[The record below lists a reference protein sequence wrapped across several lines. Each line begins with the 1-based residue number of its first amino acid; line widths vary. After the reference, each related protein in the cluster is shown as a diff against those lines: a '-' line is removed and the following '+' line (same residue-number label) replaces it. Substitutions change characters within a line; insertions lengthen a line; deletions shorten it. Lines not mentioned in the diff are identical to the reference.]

1 MIPKELKA
9 LIDEHCMGIKDAG
22 KISPEVMDLIMK
34 NAEQKKADFE
44 EVQKYMEEVISGP
57 TKAEREAIA
66 KAEAERKAKAEAERK
81 AKAEAAE
88 RKKQAMATME
98 KLIGA
103 ALADGELTDKERK
116 VLLKKA
122 AEERLDVDEFE
133 MLLDA
138 RLHEVKAEI
147 ARKEKEEKAR
157 KEKELA
163 ALKAKAEAEV
173 RLKQE
178 AETRAKEKAEREKK
192 EAIFQE
198 LKKKYPTADISGIDD
213 KRLYNK
219 PIDKWEDEFKASAK
233 QQAVKKRKQ
242 AFEKIKNIAYWVVF
256 FILLIFT
263 SVWVY
268 QFAESTWDKVLST
281 ILILMG
287 FGVNLYYR
295 LKDKYE
301 DSDVDFCT
309 IVGAGLLW
317 QHFFVE
323 GFWMTLLCVAIVFIF
338 GIIVVNVY
346 DDAIHVGDI
355 EKEYKNYKVRRTITW
370 IIVALLYLS
379 LLAYPFLEL

>member
-22 KISPEVMDLIMK
+22 KISPEVWDLIMK
-34 NAEQKKADFE
+34 TAEQKKADDE

-281 ILILMG
+281 ILILTG

-295 LKDKYE
+295 LKEEYE
-301 DSDVDFCT
+301 DKDVDLLT
-309 IVGAGLLW
+309 IWSAGLLW
-317 QHFFVE
+317 QHFFINGTWLTILSV
-323 GFWMTLLCVAIVFIF
+323 
-338 GIIVVNVY
+338 IIVL
-346 DDAIHVGDI
+346 II
-355 EKEYKNYKVRRTITW
+355 PFITEIISKKVMRISMW

>member
-34 NAEQKKADFE
+34 TAEQKKADFE

-66 KAEAERKAKAEAERK
+66 KAEAERKAKAEAERAEK
-81 AKAEAAE
+81 ERLAAIERAKREKREAAE
-88 RKKQAMATME
+88 RAERERLAAIERAEKEKKE
-98 KLIGA
+98 
-103 ALADGELTDKERK
+103 
-116 VLLKKA
+116 A
-122 AEERLDVDEFE
+122 AER
-133 MLLDA
+133 
-138 RLHEVKAEI
+138 
-147 ARKEKEEKAR
+147 
-157 KEKELA
+157 
-163 ALKAKAEAEV
+163 
-173 RLKQE
+173 
-178 AETRAKEKAEREKK
+178 AEREKK
-192 EAIFQE
+192 EAIFKE
-198 LKKKYPTADISGIDD
+198 LQKKYPTADISGIGDIQ
-213 KRLYNK
+213 LYQK
-219 PIDKWEDEFKASAK
+219 PINKWEDEFKASAK

>member
-1 MIPKELKA
+1 MIPKEIKA

-34 NAEQKKADFE
+34 TAEQKKADDE

-295 LKDKYE
+295 LKDEYE
-301 DSDVDFCT
+301 DSDVDCFP
-309 IVGAGLLW
+309 ILSAGLLW
-317 QHFFVE
+317 QHFFVD
-323 GFWMTLLCVAIVFIF
+323 GFWMTLLSV
-338 GIIVVNVY
+338 IIIIILCIIAFNR
-346 DDAIHVGDI
+346 D
-355 EKEYKNYKVRRTITW
+355 YKVRRTMTW

-379 LLAYPFLEL
+379 LLAYPFLVL

>member
-66 KAEAERKAKAEAERK
+66 KAEAERKAKAEAERAEK
-81 AKAEAAE
+81 ERLAAIERAKREKIEAAE
-88 RKKQAMATME
+88 RAERERLAAIERAEKEKKE
-98 KLIGA
+98 
-103 ALADGELTDKERK
+103 
-116 VLLKKA
+116 A
-122 AEERLDVDEFE
+122 AER
-133 MLLDA
+133 
-138 RLHEVKAEI
+138 
-147 ARKEKEEKAR
+147 
-157 KEKELA
+157 
-163 ALKAKAEAEV
+163 
-173 RLKQE
+173 
-178 AETRAKEKAEREKK
+178 AEREKK
-192 EAIFQE
+192 EAIFKE
-198 LKKKYPTADISGIDD
+198 LKKKYPTADISGIGHIQ
-213 KRLYNK
+213 LYQK

-233 QQAVKKRKQ
+233 RQTII
-242 AFEKIKNIAYWVVF
+242 KIKNIAYWVVF
-256 FILLIFT
+256 SILLIFT

-287 FGVNLYYR
+287 FGVNLNYR

-301 DSDVDFCT
+301 DEDVDALT
-309 IVGAGLLW
+309 TWSAGLLW

-323 GFWMTLLCVAIVFIF
+323 GFWMTLLSVVVIIIF
-338 GIIVVNVY
+338 LGFFMFSKYINYNVKRTMTWIVVAV
-346 DDAIHVGDI
+346 
-355 EKEYKNYKVRRTITW
+355 
-370 IIVALLYLS
+370 LYLS

>member
-66 KAEAERKAKAEAERK
+66 KAEAERKAKAEAERAEK
-81 AKAEAAE
+81 ERLAAIERAKREKREAAE
-88 RKKQAMATME
+88 RAERERLAAIERAEKEKKE
-98 KLIGA
+98 
-103 ALADGELTDKERK
+103 
-116 VLLKKA
+116 A
-122 AEERLDVDEFE
+122 AER
-133 MLLDA
+133 
-138 RLHEVKAEI
+138 
-147 ARKEKEEKAR
+147 
-157 KEKELA
+157 
-163 ALKAKAEAEV
+163 
-173 RLKQE
+173 
-178 AETRAKEKAEREKK
+178 AEREKK
-192 EAIFQE
+192 EAIFKE
-198 LKKKYPTADISGIDD
+198 LKKKYPTADISGIGDIQ
-213 KRLYNK
+213 LYQK

-233 QQAVKKRKQ
+233 RHTIA
-242 AFEKIKNIAYWVVF
+242 KIKNIAYWVVF
-256 FILLIFT
+256 SILLIFT

-287 FGVNLYYR
+287 FGVNLFAARLEKGYR
-295 LKDKYE
+295 
-301 DSDVDFCT
+301 DSSIDFYT

-338 GIIVVNVY
+338 CIIVVNVY

>member
-34 NAEQKKADFE
+34 NAEQKNADFE

-57 TKAEREAIA
+57 TKAEREAMA

-163 ALKAKAEAEV
+163 ALKAKAEAEA

-256 FILLIFT
+256 SILLIFI

-281 ILILMG
+281 ILILIG
-287 FGVNLYYR
+287 FGVNLNYR

-301 DSDVDFCT
+301 DEDVDALT
-309 IVGAGLLW
+309 TWSAGLLW

-323 GFWMTLLCVAIVFIF
+323 GFWMTLLSVVFIIIFF
-338 GIIVVNVY
+338 GFFMFSKYINYNVKRTMTWIVVAV
-346 DDAIHVGDI
+346 
-355 EKEYKNYKVRRTITW
+355 
-370 IIVALLYLS
+370 LYLS
-379 LLAYPFLEL
+379 LLAYPFLGL

>member
-22 KISPEVMDLIMK
+22 KISPEVWDLIMK
-34 NAEQKKADFE
+34 TAEQKKADDE

-147 ARKEKEEKAR
+147 ARKEKEEKA
-157 KEKELA
+157 
-163 ALKAKAEAEV
+163 KAKAEKEE
-173 RLKQE
+173 RHK
-178 AETRAKEKAEREKK
+178 KEKEEKAKAKAEKK
-192 EAIFQE
+192 E
-198 LKKKYPTADISGIDD
+198 K
-213 KRLYNK
+213 
-219 PIDKWEDEFKASAK
+219 
-233 QQAVKKRKQ
+233 
-242 AFEKIKNIAYWVVF
+242 
-256 FILLIFT
+256 
-263 SVWVY
+263 
-268 QFAESTWDKVLST
+268 
-281 ILILMG
+281 
-287 FGVNLYYR
+287 
-295 LKDKYE
+295 
-301 DSDVDFCT
+301 
-309 IVGAGLLW
+309 
-317 QHFFVE
+317 E
-323 GFWMTLLCVAIVFIF
+323 G
-338 GIIVVNVY
+338 
-346 DDAIHVGDI
+346 
-355 EKEYKNYKVRRTITW
+355 K
-370 IIVALLYLS
+370 
-379 LLAYPFLEL
+379 

>member
-1 MIPKELKA
+1 MIPKEIKA
-9 LIDEHCMGIKDAG
+9 LIDEHCMGIKDTG

-34 NAEQKKADFE
+34 TAEQKKADFE

-66 KAEAERKAKAEAERK
+66 KAEAERKAKAEAERAEK
-81 AKAEAAE
+81 ERLAAIERAKREKREAAE
-88 RKKQAMATME
+88 RAERERLAAIERAEKEKKE
-98 KLIGA
+98 
-103 ALADGELTDKERK
+103 
-116 VLLKKA
+116 A
-122 AEERLDVDEFE
+122 AER
-133 MLLDA
+133 
-138 RLHEVKAEI
+138 
-147 ARKEKEEKAR
+147 
-157 KEKELA
+157 
-163 ALKAKAEAEV
+163 
-173 RLKQE
+173 
-178 AETRAKEKAEREKK
+178 AEREKK
-192 EAIFQE
+192 EAIFKE
-198 LKKKYPTADISGIDD
+198 LKKKYPTADISGIGDIQ
-213 KRLYNK
+213 LYQK

-233 QQAVKKRKQ
+233 RHTIA
-242 AFEKIKNIAYWVVF
+242 KIKNIAYWVVF
-256 FILLIFT
+256 SILLIFT

-287 FGVNLYYR
+287 FGVNLFAARLEKGYR
-295 LKDKYE
+295 
-301 DSDVDFCT
+301 DSSIDFYT

>member
-66 KAEAERKAKAEAERK
+66 KAEAERKAKAEAERAEK
-81 AKAEAAE
+81 ERLAAIERAKREKREAAE
-88 RKKQAMATME
+88 RAERERLAAIERAEKEKKE
-98 KLIGA
+98 
-103 ALADGELTDKERK
+103 
-116 VLLKKA
+116 A
-122 AEERLDVDEFE
+122 AER
-133 MLLDA
+133 
-138 RLHEVKAEI
+138 
-147 ARKEKEEKAR
+147 
-157 KEKELA
+157 
-163 ALKAKAEAEV
+163 
-173 RLKQE
+173 
-178 AETRAKEKAEREKK
+178 AEREKK
-192 EAIFQE
+192 EAIFKE

-295 LKDKYE
+295 LKDEYE
-301 DSDVDFCT
+301 DSDVDCCP
-309 IVGAGLLW
+309 ILSAGLLW
-317 QHFFVE
+317 QHFFVD
-323 GFWMTLLCVAIVFIF
+323 GFWMTLLSV
-338 GIIVVNVY
+338 IIIIILCIIAFNR
-346 DDAIHVGDI
+346 D
-355 EKEYKNYKVRRTITW
+355 YKVRRTMTW

-379 LLAYPFLEL
+379 LLAYPFLVL

>member
-1 MIPKELKA
+1 MIPKEIKA

-34 NAEQKKADFE
+34 TAEQKKADDE

-295 LKDKYE
+295 LKEEYE
-301 DSDVDFCT
+301 DKDVDLLT
-309 IVGAGLLW
+309 IWSAGLLW
-317 QHFFVE
+317 QHFFVK
-323 GFWMTLLCVAIVFIF
+323 GFWMTLLSVAFIIILF
-338 GIIVVNVY
+338 GFFMFSDNINDNV
-346 DDAIHVGDI
+346 
-355 EKEYKNYKVRRTITW
+355 KRTMTW

-379 LLAYPFLEL
+379 LLAYPFLGL

>member
-22 KISPEVMDLIMK
+22 KISPEVWDLIMK
-34 NAEQKKADFE
+34 TAEQKKADDE

-192 EAIFQE
+192 EAIFKE
-198 LKKKYPTADISGIDD
+198 LKKKYPTADISGIGDIQ
-213 KRLYNK
+213 LYQK

-233 QQAVKKRKQ
+233 RHTIA
-242 AFEKIKNIAYWVVF
+242 KIKNIAYWVVF

-301 DSDVDFCT
+301 DSDVDCFP
-309 IVGAGLLW
+309 ILSAGLLW
-317 QHFFVE
+317 QHFFVD
-323 GFWMTLLCVAIVFIF
+323 GFWMTLLSV
-338 GIIVVNVY
+338 IIIIILCIIASNR
-346 DDAIHVGDI
+346 D
-355 EKEYKNYKVRRTITW
+355 YKVRRTMTW

-379 LLAYPFLEL
+379 LLAYPFLVL

>member
-1 MIPKELKA
+1 MIPKEIKA
-9 LIDEHCMGIKDAG
+9 LIDEHCMGIKDTG

-34 NAEQKKADFE
+34 TAEQKKADFE
-44 EVQKYMEEVISGP
+44 EVQKYMEDVICGP

-66 KAEAERKAKAEAERK
+66 KAEAERKAKAEAERAEK
-81 AKAEAAE
+81 ERLAAVERAKREKREAAE
-88 RKKQAMATME
+88 RAERERLAAIERAEKEKKE
-98 KLIGA
+98 
-103 ALADGELTDKERK
+103 
-116 VLLKKA
+116 A
-122 AEERLDVDEFE
+122 AER
-133 MLLDA
+133 
-138 RLHEVKAEI
+138 
-147 ARKEKEEKAR
+147 
-157 KEKELA
+157 
-163 ALKAKAEAEV
+163 
-173 RLKQE
+173 
-178 AETRAKEKAEREKK
+178 AEREKK
-192 EAIFQE
+192 EAIFKE
-198 LKKKYPTADISGIDD
+198 LKKKYPTADISGIGDIQ
-213 KRLYNK
+213 LYQK

-233 QQAVKKRKQ
+233 RHTIA
-242 AFEKIKNIAYWVVF
+242 KIKNIAYWVVF

-287 FGVNLYYR
+287 FGVNLFAARLEKGYR
-295 LKDKYE
+295 
-301 DSDVDFCT
+301 DSSIDFYT

>member
-22 KISPEVMDLIMK
+22 KISPEVWDLIMK
-34 NAEQKKADFE
+34 TAEQKKADDE

-178 AETRAKEKAEREKK
+178 AEGRAKEKAEREKK

-301 DSDVDFCT
+301 DSDVDLLT
-309 IVGAGLLW
+309 IWSAGLLW
-317 QHFFVE
+317 QHFFINGTWLTILSV
-323 GFWMTLLCVAIVFIF
+323 
-338 GIIVVNVY
+338 IIVL
-346 DDAIHVGDI
+346 II
-355 EKEYKNYKVRRTITW
+355 PFITEIISKKVMRISMW
-370 IIVALLYLS
+370 IIVTLLYLS

>member
-22 KISPEVMDLIMK
+22 KISPEVWDLIMK
-34 NAEQKKADFE
+34 TAEQKKADDE

-66 KAEAERKAKAEAERK
+66 KAEAERKAKAEAERAEK
-81 AKAEAAE
+81 ERLAAIERAKREKREAAE
-88 RKKQAMATME
+88 RAERERLAAIERAEKEKKE
-98 KLIGA
+98 
-103 ALADGELTDKERK
+103 
-116 VLLKKA
+116 A
-122 AEERLDVDEFE
+122 AER
-133 MLLDA
+133 
-138 RLHEVKAEI
+138 
-147 ARKEKEEKAR
+147 
-157 KEKELA
+157 
-163 ALKAKAEAEV
+163 
-173 RLKQE
+173 
-178 AETRAKEKAEREKK
+178 AEREKK
-192 EAIFQE
+192 EAIFKE
-198 LKKKYPTADISGIDD
+198 LQKKYPTADISGIGDIQ
-213 KRLYNK
+213 LYQK
-219 PIDKWEDEFKASAK
+219 PINKWEDEFKASAK

-301 DSDVDFCT
+301 DSDVDLLT
-309 IVGAGLLW
+309 IWSAGLLW
-317 QHFFVE
+317 QHFFVK
-323 GFWMTLLCVAIVFIF
+323 GFWMTLLSVAFIIIFF
-338 GIIVVNVY
+338 GFFMSSDNINDNV
-346 DDAIHVGDI
+346 
-355 EKEYKNYKVRRTITW
+355 KRTMTW

-379 LLAYPFLEL
+379 LLAYPFLGL